1 MPDAPG
7 LPGLPGGPGPS
18 GGGRGAAVRGLR
30 RGVRLAA
37 LGAAGMLAV
46 GSSVSAG
53 GGPPALPASPP
64 AARPCALRAVPGVA
78 MSEGFPDST
87 ARGPDAEFAPSTGTV
102 RALTLLIDFPDAHA
116 PYSAA
121 ERYAEFFPAVRQWY
135 ATASYGRLDY
145 ESTPVLR
152 WIRMPRPFSAYGIG
166 RGYGWDAH
174 TAMMRDLLKAA
185 DKSIDFRGY
194 DLVNVLVTPNAGPPA
209 DEAVLSVTWTGASVA
224 TTDDGAQLNKVSLIY
239 GHDQSG
245 SRVLSHENGHA
256 FGLPDLY
263 SADDFPRTDR
273 LAGQWDTMSLD
284 WGLQGDLFA
293 WHKWRLG
300 WLTDRQISCVTAR
313 GADTYTLSPVEVPGG
328 RKAVVVP
335 YGPTRVLVLEARA
348 AVGDDNDA
356 CRQGILAY
364 RVRTDVDS
372 GKGPVTVLDGHPG
385 TSACDFSSG
394 AFNSLN
400 DAPFTAGQAYTDK
413 ASGVTFRVQRRDAAG
428 DWTIRVTRR

>member
-1 MPDAPG
+1 MPDDD
-7 LPGLPGGPGPS
+7 LPGA
-18 GGGRGAAVRGLR
+18 GRRAVTYGLR
-30 RGVRLAA
+30 RGLRAAA
-37 LGAAGMLAV
+37 LGAAGLLAV
-46 GSSVSAG
+46 GSSVSVG
-53 GGPPALPASPP
+53 GGPPALPAPPP

-87 ARGPDAEFAPSTGTV
+87 RRGPGAEFAPSSGTL
-102 RALTLLIDFPDAHA
+102 RALTLLIDFPDAKA

-121 ERYAEFFPAVRQWY
+121 ERYDEFFPAVKRWY

-152 WIRMPRPFSAYGIG
+152 YIRMPRPFSAYGIG
-166 RGYGWDAH
+166 RGYGWDVH
-174 TAMMRDLLKAA
+174 TQMMRDLLKAA
-185 DKSIDFRGY
+185 DKDIDFRGY
-194 DLVNVLVTPNAGPPA
+194 DLVNILVTPNAGPPA
-209 DEAVLSVTWTGASVA
+209 DEAVLSVTWTGASAA
-224 TTDDGAQLNKVSLIY
+224 TTDEGAHLDKVSLIY

-245 SRVLSHENGHA
+245 SRVLSHENGHD

-263 SADDFPRTDR
+263 SADDFPRTDK

-284 WGLQGDLFA
+284 WGLQGDFLA

-300 WLTDRQISCVTAR
+300 WLEDRQISCVTAR
-313 GADTYTLSPVEVPGG
+313 GAATYTLSPVEVPGG
-328 RKAVVVP
+328 RKAVMIP
-335 YGPTRVLVLEARA
+335 YGPTKVFVLEARA
-348 AVGDDNDA
+348 AVGDDGDA

-372 GKGPVTVLDGHPG
+372 GQGPVTVVDGHPG

-400 DAPFTAGQAYTDK
+400 DAPFTAGQTYHDK
-413 ASGVTFRVQRRDAAG
+413 ASGVTFRVQGRDAAG

>member
-1 MPDAPG
+1 M
-7 LPGLPGGPGPS
+7 
-18 GGGRGAAVRGLR
+18 
-30 RGVRLAA
+30 AA
-37 LGAAGMLAV
+37 LGAAGLLAV

-53 GGPPALPASPP
+53 SGPPALPASPP

-78 MSEGFPDST
+78 MSEGFSDST

-102 RALTLLIDFPDAHA
+102 HALTLLIDFSDAPA
-116 PYSAA
+116 PYSAR
-121 ERYAEFFPAVRQWY
+121 ERYAEFFPAVRKWY
-135 ATASYGRLDY
+135 AAASYGRLDY

-152 WIRMPRPFSAYGIG
+152 YIRMPRPFSAYGIG

-174 TAMMRDLLKAA
+174 TAMMRDLLKVA
-185 DKSIDFRGY
+185 DHAIDFRGY

-209 DEAVLSVTWTGASVA
+209 DEAVLSVTWTGASAA
-224 TTDDGAQLNKVSLIY
+224 TTDDGARLNKVSLIY

-263 SADDFPRTDR
+263 SADDFQRTDS

-300 WLTDRQISCVTAR
+300 WLTDRQIACVTSR
-313 GADTYTLSPVEVPGG
+313 SSTTYHLSPVETTGG
-328 RKAVVVP
+328 QKAVIIP
-335 YGPTRVLVLEARA
+335 YGPTRVFVIEARA
-348 AVGDDNDA
+348 AVGDDHDA
-356 CRQGILAY
+356 CRQGVLAY
-364 RVRTDVDS
+364 RVRTDIDS
-372 GKGPVTVLDGHPG
+372 GQGPVSVVDGHPG

-400 DAPFTAGQAYTDK
+400 DAPFTAGQTFTD
-413 ASGVTFRVQRRDAAG
+413 AAAHVTFTVLGRDAAG
-428 DWTIRVTRR
+428 DWSVRVTRR

>member
-1 MPDAPG
+1 VTVRAARGSAVRPG
-7 LPGLPGGPGPS
+7 HLRRFAA
-18 GGGRGAAVRGLR
+18 RGART
-30 RGVRLAA
+30 AA
-37 LGAAGMLAV
+37 IGAAGLLAV

-53 GGPPALPASPP
+53 SGPPALPANPP

-78 MSEGFPDST
+78 MSEGFSDTT
-87 ARGPDAEFAPSTGTV
+87 ARGPDAEFAPSVGTV
-102 RALTLLIDFPDAHA
+102 HALTLLIDFPDAPA
-116 PYSAA
+116 PYSAR
-121 ERYAEFFPAVRQWY
+121 ERYAEFFPAVKQWY
-135 ATASYGRLDY
+135 AAASYGKLDY

-152 WIRMPRPFSAYGIG
+152 YIRMPRPFSAYGIG

-185 DKSIDFRGY
+185 DASIDFRGY

-209 DEAVLSVTWTGASVA
+209 DEAVLSVTWTGASAA
-224 TTDDGAQLNKVSLIY
+224 TTDDGAHLNKVSLIY

-263 SADDFPRTDR
+263 SADDFQRTDS

-300 WLTDRQISCVTAR
+300 WLTDRQIACVTSR
-313 GADTYTLSPVEVPGG
+313 GSATYHLSPVETPGG
-328 RKAVVVP
+328 RKAVIIP
-335 YGPTRVLVLEARA
+335 YGPTRVFVIEARA
-348 AVGDDNDA
+348 AVGDDHDA
-356 CRQGILAY
+356 CRQGVLAY
-364 RVRTDVDS
+364 TVRTDIDS
-372 GKGPVTVLDGHPG
+372 GQGPVTVVDGHPG
-385 TSACDFSSG
+385 SSACDFSSG

-400 DAPFTAGQAYTDK
+400 DAPFTAGQSFTDD
-413 ASGVTFRVQRRDAAG
+413 AAHVAFTVLGRDAAG
-428 DWTIRVTRR
+428 DWSIRVTRR